1 MNYCNGIDIIL
12 YSQSIRNLQFLE
24 HPLGMY
30 IPKASKKANG
40 NDLIGDWQLTSS
52 NPTSANA
59 WKNIWQQDFVLTCDI
74 CNDNEDIC
82 NDKVYVCSS
91 GPNKIKVIWYG
102 DNYVYNYISK
112 SFEVFKF
119 IWTIDKESSPKLLTW
134 SFSGDEKFSATFKR
148 LD

>member
-1 MNYCNGIDIIL
+1 
-12 YSQSIRNLQFLE
+12 
-24 HPLGMY
+24 MY
-30 IPKASKKANG
+30 IPKESKKSIG
-40 NDLIGDWQLTSS
+40 NNLIGDWQLTSS

-119 IWTIDKESSPKLLTW
+119 IWTINTDSSPNLLTW
-134 SFSGDEKFSATFKR
+134 SFSGDETFSATFKR

>member
-1 MNYCNGIDIIL
+1 
-12 YSQSIRNLQFLE
+12 
-24 HPLGMY
+24 MY
-30 IPKASKKANG
+30 IPKESKKANG
-40 NDLIGDWQLTSS
+40 NNLIGDWQLTSS

-119 IWTIDKESSPKLLTW
+119 IWTINTDSSPNLLTW
-134 SFSGDEKFSATFKR
+134 SFSGDENFSATFKR